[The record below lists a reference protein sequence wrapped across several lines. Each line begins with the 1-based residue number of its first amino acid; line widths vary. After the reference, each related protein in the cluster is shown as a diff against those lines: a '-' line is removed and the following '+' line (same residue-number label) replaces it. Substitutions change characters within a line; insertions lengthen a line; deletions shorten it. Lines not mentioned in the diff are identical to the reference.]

1 MRIFLCILIAG
12 MTLNLDAAEKEL
24 FRYWT
29 VTTAS
34 SLEIHG
40 TTNVNSFE
48 CGYAYYHGSDMIREV
63 WNPSSEEWEI
73 SGSVFVEVEEFDCQ
87 NKMMNNDFRKT
98 LHSST
103 YPDIK
108 IEFLNLRE
116 FRSEGNNRKAR
127 GWIEISLAGNS
138 SKYFVTCDLVF
149 VSNYYSIL
157 SGKQVFRF
165 SDFGLVPPQK
175 GFGLVKV
182 NDEITVQFDL
192 ILEQIALTDN

>member
-1 MRIFLCILIAG
+1 MRIILFILIAG
-12 MTLNLDAAEKEL
+12 LTINLNSAEKEI
-24 FRYWT
+24 FRYWA

-34 SLEIHG
+34 TLEVHG

-48 CGYAYYHGSDMIREV
+48 CGYAYYSGSDMISEV
-63 WNPSSEEWEI
+63 WNPSSENWEI

-87 NKMMNNDFRKT
+87 NRMMNNDFRNT
-98 LHSST
+98 LKSFK
-103 YPDIK
+103 YPEIK
-108 IEFLNLRE
+108 IEFINLKE
-116 FRSEGNNRKAR
+116 IKSEGNNRKAR
-127 GWIEISLAGNS
+127 GWVEISMAGNS

-149 VSNYYSIL
+149 VSNYYSVL

-182 NDEITVQFDL
+182 NDEITVKFDL
-192 ILEQIALTDN
+192 ILEQIALTDI